1 MGPEVVGAPCG
12 ADLDTEL
19 ELQMQQIEKDESF
32 SLKRGEMS
40 GAGGYIQGG
49 SFNCHP
55 LKNYIF
61 FTPHC
66 TAPLPEDR
74 KKVVT
79 SQK

>member
-61 FTPHC
+61 
-66 TAPLPEDR
+66 LPPIVLPPSLKIE
-74 KKVVT
+74 KKL
-79 SQK
+79 